1 MTDISNYEE
10 YSLLTLFMS
19 AHRNYFGKCFK
30 QTANLCVHPGQIPI
44 LLFLGEHKDV
54 SQKEIASEIGVKPP
68 TVNVMVSR
76 MEKAGL
82 LSKIPDENDQRATRI
97 YLTAKGMKLRTQI
110 LKRLKLNEKHVFDG
124 FDTAE
129 KCLLRRFFM
138 QIIYNIDAMPDQ
150 YSEDEV
156 NAID

>member
-1 MTDISNYEE
+1 MNHTTNYEE

-19 AHRNYFGKCFK
+19 AHRNYFGKCFR

-44 LLFLGEHKDV
+44 LLFLGDHTDV
-54 SQKEIASEIGVKPP
+54 TQKEIANEINVKPP

-82 LSKIPDENDQRATRI
+82 LSRKPDEKDQRATRI
-97 YLTAKGMKLRTQI
+97 YLTEKGLKLRTQI
-110 LKRLKLNEKHVFDG
+110 VKRLKMNENHVFDG

-129 KCLLRRFFM
+129 KCLLRRFLI
-138 QIIYNIDAMPDQ
+138 QVIQNIDSLPDE
-150 YSEDEV
+150 YTEEEV
-156 NAID
+156 NTID